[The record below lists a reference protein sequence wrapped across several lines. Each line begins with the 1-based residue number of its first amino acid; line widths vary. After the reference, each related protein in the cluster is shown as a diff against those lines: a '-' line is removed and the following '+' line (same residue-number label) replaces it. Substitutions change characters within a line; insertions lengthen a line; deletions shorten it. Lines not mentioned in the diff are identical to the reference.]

1 MRYCSAEKISNR
13 MQRRVLSMFHY
24 EINYEQ
30 AAGKFT
36 NLHHNCA
43 VLDFAK
49 ETSRTYKP
57 L

>member
-1 MRYCSAEKISNR
+1 
-13 MQRRVLSMFHY
+13 MFHY